1 MAVLGTGASGNKR
14 PSRRGADSWDNQPN
28 VGLGYLLGL
37 VGGAVAV
44 AAFVG
49 AALTFGWVDHL
60 QNRWR
65 HLNVKGTV
73 SNLAAQGDDKV
84 TNLGGVVGNITG
96 AVSNQRS
103 FSEGRLQDAN
113 RAVGDAAGA
122 QVPAARR

>member
-1 MAVLGTGASGNKR
+1 MALSGSGASRDRR
-14 PSRRGADSWDNQPN
+14 PSRRRASWDDQNN
-28 VGLGYLLGL
+28 AGVGYLVGVL
-37 VGGAVAV
+37 GGAVAV

-60 QNRWR
+60 QDRWR

-73 SNLAAQGDDKV
+73 SNLAAQGDEKV

-113 RAVGDAAGA
+113 RAVGDAAGG

>member
-1 MAVLGTGASGNKR
+1 MALSGSGASRDRR
-14 PSRRGADSWDNQPN
+14 PSRRRAAWDDQSNAG
-28 VGLGYLLGL
+28 VGYLVGVL
-37 VGGAVAV
+37 GGAVAV

-60 QNRWR
+60 QDRWR

-73 SNLAAQGDDKV
+73 SNLAAQGDEKV

-113 RAVGDAAGA
+113 RAVEDAAGG

>member
-1 MAVLGTGASGNKR
+1 MKVVDSRASAARRRVRQTGAS
-14 PSRRGADSWDNQPN
+14 WDDQRN
-28 VGLGYLLGL
+28 VGIGYLVGIL
-37 VGGAVAV
+37 GGAVAV

-84 TNLGGVVGNITG
+84 TDLGGVVGNITG
-96 AVSNQRS
+96 AISNQRS

-113 RAVGDAAGA
+113 RAVEDAAGG